1 MLSCET
7 KTSLC
12 FTASEYPKRT
22 NNKLHQLV
30 PILFLIMGP
39 GLRAWP
45 LLTLFLKASLTYFL
59 SYLFT
64 YLYTLL
70 SNLVPYLYKNK
81 FATPVA
87 YIHQLPISATGVA
100 NIICAACRKYDLRH
114 PSQIWPPTYI
124 LTYFTYL
131 LTYLLTDKFTY
142 LLNYLPSYIH
152 NNLLA

>member
-1 MLSCET
+1 
-7 KTSLC
+7 
-12 FTASEYPKRT
+12 
-22 NNKLHQLV
+22 
-30 PILFLIMGP
+30 MGP
-39 GLRAWP
+39 ELRAWP

-124 LTYFTYL
+124 LTYLLTYLLTYYLLTSLLTYLITYLPTYIITYLFNYLRTYL
-131 LTYLLTDKFTY
+131 LTYLR
-142 LLNYLPSYIH
+142 S
-152 NNLLA
+152 